1 MISETGAAIRSIKA
15 AMDIAKGVSA
25 LKSETDINLAVI
37 EIQRVLLDAQSS
49 ALEDKEKI
57 SKLQEVIRD
66 LRVKI
71 DGFEEWENLQKR
83 YALTE
88 SPSGS
93 FTYDLKAGAGVDE
106 PFHRLCPVCF
116 DQRRKSVLQTLAKQN
131 GGEIVECHVCK
142 TRLEISEIRY
152 PPIQTRSDS
161 F

>member
-25 LKSETDINLAVI
+25 LKSETEINLAVI

-57 SKLQEVIRD
+57 SKLHDVIRD
-66 LRVKI
+66 LQAKV
-71 DGFEEWENLQKR
+71 DGFENWENLQER

-93 FTYDLKAGAGVDE
+93 FTYDLRAGVE
-106 PFHRLCPVCF
+106 VNQPFHRLCPVCF
-116 DQRRKSVLQTLAKQN
+116 DQRRKSVLQTLAKRN

-142 TRLEISEIRY
+142 TRLEISEIRD
-152 PPIQTRSDS
+152 PPIQSNSDY